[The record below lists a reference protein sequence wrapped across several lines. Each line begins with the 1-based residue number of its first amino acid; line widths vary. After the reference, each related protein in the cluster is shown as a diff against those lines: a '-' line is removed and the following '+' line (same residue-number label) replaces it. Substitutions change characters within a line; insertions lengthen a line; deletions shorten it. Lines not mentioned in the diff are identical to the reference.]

1 MLSATSSGF
10 ALPLSP
16 IRVKDRSYVPHTAT
30 ALGFIRRSS
39 ILCPADIESGRY
51 TRRQRRFTMSNSLK
65 ALAKKKTLFALM
77 LALTIFGAVYG
88 FAATLNVG
96 TNQLS
101 AGNATVASWQ
111 ATGTPTGTY
120 AVVYDSTLPGYKV
133 STVTVN
139 NLDAGCATKTVSVTL
154 NDAGHDNLGTVTG
167 ADPEG
172 GAPLAMTPG
181 ATPISAALVTGVA
194 VAING

>member
-1 MLSATSSGF
+1 
-10 ALPLSP
+10 
-16 IRVKDRSYVPHTAT
+16 
-30 ALGFIRRSS
+30 
-39 ILCPADIESGRY
+39 
-51 TRRQRRFTMSNSLK
+51 MSNSLK

-101 AGNATVASWQ
+101 AGNASVASCQ

-120 AVVYDSTLPGYKV
+120 AVAYDSTLMGYKV
-133 STVTVN
+133 SGVTVS

-154 NDAGHDNLGTVTG
+154 TDAAHANLGTISG
-167 ADPEG
+167 AVPAG
-172 GAPLAMTPG
+172 GGTLALTPG
-181 ATPISAALVTGVA
+181 ATPISAALVTGVS